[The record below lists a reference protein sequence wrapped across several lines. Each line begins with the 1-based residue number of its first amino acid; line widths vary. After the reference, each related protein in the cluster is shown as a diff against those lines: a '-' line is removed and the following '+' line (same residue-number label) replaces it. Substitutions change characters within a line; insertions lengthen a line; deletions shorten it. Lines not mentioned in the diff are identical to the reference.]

1 MSKKIPIVHR
11 TSGGVHRIELAD
23 PGQVTTGDT
32 GECGRTKDA
41 IEPFQHGVYMKPT
54 QVRKKDSTEP
64 SHSDVGARLRSL
76 RMEQGL
82 SVNEL
87 AMRAGV
93 SVGTV
98 SQVERNKANPSV
110 RILERLRQALSV
122 PLSALLEED
131 DAVSDPVA
139 GDFVRRAAERPVF
152 DVGKQGMQKE
162 LLSPH
167 GDHDLKMMIIL
178 LPAGA
183 GSNEVLVGVGEKAG
197 LVLEGTVVLNVGDR
211 RAELQPGDSFQFE
224 STVPHS
230 VRNESSK
237 PARLLW
243 IMNTRPPVVHL

>member
-1 MSKKIPIVHR
+1 
-11 TSGGVHRIELAD
+11 
-23 PGQVTTGDT
+23 
-32 GECGRTKDA
+32 
-41 IEPFQHGVYMKPT
+41 MKT
-54 QVRKKDSTEP
+54 AQARKKSATELH
-64 SHSDVGARLRSL
+64 HSDVGARLRAL
-76 RMEQGL
+76 RIEQGL

-98 SQVERNKANPSV
+98 SQVERNKSNPSV

-122 PLSALLEED
+122 PLTALLEED

-139 GDFVRRAAERPVF
+139 GDFVRKAAERPLF
-152 DVGKQGMQKE
+152 DVGKHGMQKE

-183 GSNEVLVGVGEKAG
+183 GSDEVLVGVGEKAG
-197 LVLEGTVVLNVGDR
+197 LVLEGTVVLDVGDR
-211 RAELQPGDSFQFE
+211 SAVLRAGDSFQFK

-230 VRNESSK
+230 VRNESSEM
-237 PARLLW
+237 ARVLW
-243 IMNTRPPVVHL
+243 IMNTLPPVVHL

>member
-1 MSKKIPIVHR
+1 
-11 TSGGVHRIELAD
+11 
-23 PGQVTTGDT
+23 
-32 GECGRTKDA
+32 
-41 IEPFQHGVYMKPT
+41 MKPA
-54 QVRKKDSTEP
+54 QARKKSVTDSH
-64 SHSDVGARLRSL
+64 HSDVGARLRAL
-76 RMEQGL
+76 RTEQGL

-122 PLSALLEED
+122 PLSALLEAD
-131 DAVSDPVA
+131 DAASDPVV
-139 GDFVRRAAERPVF
+139 GDFVRKAAERPLF
-152 DVGKQGMQKE
+152 DVGNLGMQKE

-183 GSNEVLVGVGEKAG
+183 GSDEVLVGVGEKAG
-197 LVLEGTVVLNVGDR
+197 LVLEGTIVLYVGDR
-211 RAELQPGDSFQFE
+211 RAVLHTGDSFQFK

-230 VRNESSK
+230 VRNESGEM
-237 PARLLW
+237 ARVLW
-243 IMNTRPPVVHL
+243 VMNTRPPVVHL

>member
-1 MSKKIPIVHR
+1 MKRAQMK
-11 TSGGVHRIELAD
+11 
-23 PGQVTTGDT
+23 
-32 GECGRTKDA
+32 TKD
-41 IEPFQHGVYMKPT
+41 V
-54 QVRKKDSTEP
+54 TEP
-64 SHSDVGARLRSL
+64 HHADVGARLRAL
-76 RMEQGL
+76 RIEQGL

-122 PLSALLEED
+122 PLTALLEAD

-139 GDFVRRAAERPVF
+139 GDFVRKAAERPLF

-183 GSNEVLVGVGEKAG
+183 GSDEVLVGVGEKAG
-197 LVLEGTVVLNVGDR
+197 LVLEGTIVLNVGDR
-211 RAELQPGDSFQFE
+211 RAVLRAGDSFQFK

-230 VRNESSK
+230 VRNESGET
-237 PARLLW
+237 ARVLW
-243 IMNTRPPVVHL
+243 VMNTRPPVVHF

>member
-1 MSKKIPIVHR
+1 
-11 TSGGVHRIELAD
+11 
-23 PGQVTTGDT
+23 
-32 GECGRTKDA
+32 
-41 IEPFQHGVYMKPT
+41 MKPT
-54 QVRKKDSTEP
+54 QERKKRVTEL
-64 SHSDVGARLRSL
+64 SHSDVGARLRAL
-76 RMEQGL
+76 RIDQGL

-122 PLSALLEED
+122 PLTALLEED

-139 GDFVRRAAERPVF
+139 GDFVRRAAERPLF
-152 DVGKQGMQKE
+152 EVGKHGMQKE

-167 GDHDLKMMIIL
+167 GDHDLQMMLIL

-183 GSNEVLVGVGEKAG
+183 GSDEVLIGVGEKAG

-211 RAELQPGDSFQFE
+211 RAELRAGDSFQFK

-237 PARLLW
+237 AARLLW
-243 IMNTRPPVVHL
+243 IMNTQPPVVHF

>member
-1 MSKKIPIVHR
+1 
-11 TSGGVHRIELAD
+11 
-23 PGQVTTGDT
+23 
-32 GECGRTKDA
+32 
-41 IEPFQHGVYMKPT
+41 MKPA
-54 QVRKKDSTEP
+54 QVKKKDVTELH
-64 SHSDVGARLRSL
+64 HSDVGARLRAL
-76 RMEQGL
+76 RVEQGL

-122 PLSALLEED
+122 PLSALLEAD
-131 DAVSDPVA
+131 DAISDPVV
-139 GDFVRRAAERPVF
+139 GDFVRKAAERPVF
-152 DVGKQGMQKE
+152 DVGKHGMQKE

-167 GDHDLKMMIIL
+167 GEHDLKMMIIM

-183 GSNEVLVGVGEKAG
+183 GSDEVLVGVGEKAG

-211 RAELQPGDSFQFE
+211 RAVLRAGDSFQFK

-230 VRNESSK
+230 VRNESGET
-237 PARLLW
+237 ARLLW
-243 IMNTRPPVVHL
+243 VMNTQPPVVHL

>member
-1 MSKKIPIVHR
+1 MAPAQNRQK
-11 TSGGVHRIELAD
+11 GVTELHHAD
-23 PGQVTTGDT
+23 
-32 GECGRTKDA
+32 
-41 IEPFQHGVYMKPT
+41 I
-54 QVRKKDSTEP
+54 
-64 SHSDVGARLRSL
+64 GARLRAL
-76 RMEQGL
+76 RIEQGL

-93 SVGTV
+93 SAGTV
-98 SQVERNKANPSV
+98 SQVERNKANPSM
-110 RILERLRQALSV
+110 RILERLRHALSV
-122 PLSALLEED
+122 PLTALLEAD

-139 GDFVRRAAERPVF
+139 GNFVRKAAERPLF
-152 DVGKQGMQKE
+152 DVGQHGMQKE

-183 GSNEVLVGVGEKAG
+183 GSEEVLVGVGEKAG

-211 RAELQPGDSFQFE
+211 RAVLETGDSFQFE

-230 VRNESSK
+230 IRNESSK
-237 PARLLW
+237 TARILW

>member
-1 MSKKIPIVHR
+1 MYLKGR
-11 TSGGVHRIELAD
+11 EGCIELFE
-23 PGQVTTGDT
+23 GG
-32 GECGRTKDA
+32 C
-41 IEPFQHGVYMKPT
+41 MKPT
-54 QVRKKDSTEP
+54 QVRKKEVAEP
-64 SHSDVGARLRSL
+64 GHSDVGARLRAL
-76 RMEQGL
+76 RVEQGL

-139 GDFVRRAAERPVF
+139 GDFVRRASERPLF
-152 DVGKQGMQKE
+152 DVGKHGMQKE

-167 GDHDLKMMIIL
+167 GEHDLKMMIIL

-183 GSNEVLVGVGEKAG
+183 GSDEVLVGVGEKAG
-197 LVLEGTVVLNVGDR
+197 LVLEGTVILNVGDR
-211 RAELQPGDSFQFE
+211 RAELREGDSFQFE

-230 VRNESSK
+230 VSNESGK
-237 PARLLW
+237 MARLLW
-243 IMNTRPPVVHL
+243 VMNTRPPVVHL

>member
-1 MSKKIPIVHR
+1 
-11 TSGGVHRIELAD
+11 
-23 PGQVTTGDT
+23 
-32 GECGRTKDA
+32 
-41 IEPFQHGVYMKPT
+41 MKPA
-54 QVRKKDSTEP
+54 QARKKSVTELH
-64 SHSDVGARLRSL
+64 HSDVGARLRAL
-76 RMEQGL
+76 RTEQGL

-122 PLSALLEED
+122 PLSALLEAD
-131 DAVSDPVA
+131 DAVSDPVV
-139 GDFVRRAAERPVF
+139 GDFVRKAAERPLF
-152 DVGKQGMQKE
+152 DVGNLGMQKE

-183 GSNEVLVGVGEKAG
+183 GSDEVLVGVGEKAG

-211 RAELQPGDSFQFE
+211 RAVLRTGDSFQFK

-230 VRNESSK
+230 VRNESSEM
-237 PARLLW
+237 ARVLW
-243 IMNTRPPVVHL
+243 VMNTRPPVVHL

>member
-1 MSKKIPIVHR
+1 
-11 TSGGVHRIELAD
+11 
-23 PGQVTTGDT
+23 
-32 GECGRTKDA
+32 
-41 IEPFQHGVYMKPT
+41 MKPV
-54 QVRKKDSTEP
+54 QAKKNGVTGP
-64 SHSDVGARLRSL
+64 HHADVGARLRAL
-76 RMEQGL
+76 RIERGF

-87 AMRAGV
+87 AARAGV

-110 RILERLRQALSV
+110 RILERLRRALSV
-122 PLSALLEED
+122 PLTALLEED

-139 GDFVRRAAERPVF
+139 GDFVRKATERPLF
-152 DVGKQGMQKE
+152 DVGKHGMQKE

-183 GSNEVLVGVGEKAG
+183 GSDEVLVGEGEKAG

-211 RAELQPGDSFQFE
+211 RAVLRAGDSFQFK

-230 VRNESSK
+230 VRNESGEM
-237 PARLLW
+237 ARVLW
-243 IMNTRPPVVHL
+243 VMNTLPPVVHL

>member
-1 MSKKIPIVHR
+1 
-11 TSGGVHRIELAD
+11 
-23 PGQVTTGDT
+23 
-32 GECGRTKDA
+32 
-41 IEPFQHGVYMKPT
+41 MKPA
-54 QVRKKDSTEP
+54 QERKKRVVELN
-64 SHSDVGARLRSL
+64 HSDVGARLRAL
-76 RMEQGL
+76 RIDQGL

-122 PLSALLEED
+122 PLTALLEED

-139 GDFVRRAAERPVF
+139 GDFVRRATERPLF
-152 DVGKQGMQKE
+152 EVGKHGMQKE

-167 GDHDLKMMIIL
+167 GDHDLQMMVIL

-183 GSNEVLVGVGEKAG
+183 GSDEVLIGVGEKAG
-197 LVLEGTVVLNVGDR
+197 LVLEGTVMLHVGDR
-211 RAELQPGDSFQFE
+211 RAELRAGDSFQFK

-230 VRNESSK
+230 VRNESNK
-237 PARLLW
+237 AARLLW
-243 IMNTRPPVVHL
+243 IMNTQPPVVHF

>member
-1 MSKKIPIVHR
+1 
-11 TSGGVHRIELAD
+11 
-23 PGQVTTGDT
+23 
-32 GECGRTKDA
+32 
-41 IEPFQHGVYMKPT
+41 MKPA
-54 QVRKKDSTEP
+54 QARKKSVTELR
-64 SHSDVGARLRSL
+64 HSDVGARLRAL
-76 RMEQGL
+76 RTEQRL

-122 PLSALLEED
+122 PLSALLEAH
-131 DAVSDPVA
+131 DAVSDPVV
-139 GDFVRRAAERPVF
+139 GDFVRKAAERPLF
-152 DVGKQGMQKE
+152 DVGHLGMQKE

-183 GSNEVLVGVGEKAG
+183 GSDEVLVGVGEKAG
-197 LVLEGTVVLNVGDR
+197 LVLEGTVVLNVDDR
-211 RAELQPGDSFQFE
+211 RAVLRTGDSFQFK

-230 VRNESSK
+230 IRNESSEM
-237 PARLLW
+237 ARVLW
-243 IMNTRPPVVHL
+243 VMNTRPPVVHL

>member
-1 MSKKIPIVHR
+1 
-11 TSGGVHRIELAD
+11 
-23 PGQVTTGDT
+23 
-32 GECGRTKDA
+32 
-41 IEPFQHGVYMKPT
+41 MKPT
-54 QVRKKDSTEP
+54 QVSKKDATAP

-76 RMEQGL
+76 RMERGL

-87 AMRAGV
+87 AMLAGV

-98 SQVERNKANPSV
+98 SQVERNKANPSM

-122 PLSALLEED
+122 PLTALLEED
-131 DAVSDPVA
+131 DAISDPIA

-152 DVGKQGMQKE
+152 DVGSHGMQKE

-167 GDHDLKMMIIL
+167 GDHELKMMIIL

-183 GSNEVLVGVGEKAG
+183 GSEEVLVGVGEKAG
-197 LVLEGTVVLNVGDR
+197 LVLEGTIVLKVGDR
-211 RAELQPGDSFQFE
+211 RTELRVGDSFQFK

-230 VRNESSK
+230 VRNESGK
-237 PARLLW
+237 MARVLW

>member
-1 MSKKIPIVHR
+1 MAPAQNRQK
-11 TSGGVHRIELAD
+11 GVTEL
-23 PGQVTTGDT
+23 
-32 GECGRTKDA
+32 
-41 IEPFQHGVYMKPT
+41 H
-54 QVRKKDSTEP
+54 
-64 SHSDVGARLRSL
+64 HSDIGARLRAL
-76 RMEQGL
+76 RIEQGL

-93 SVGTV
+93 SAGTV
-98 SQVERNKANPSV
+98 SQVERNKANPSM
-110 RILERLRQALSV
+110 RILERLRHALSV
-122 PLSALLEED
+122 PLTALLEAD

-139 GDFVRRAAERPVF
+139 GDFVRKAAERPLF
-152 DVGKQGMQKE
+152 DVGQHGMQKE

-183 GSNEVLVGVGEKAG
+183 GSEEVLVGVGEKAG

-211 RAELQPGDSFQFE
+211 RAVLETGDSFQFE

-230 VRNESSK
+230 IRNESSK
-237 PARLLW
+237 TARILW